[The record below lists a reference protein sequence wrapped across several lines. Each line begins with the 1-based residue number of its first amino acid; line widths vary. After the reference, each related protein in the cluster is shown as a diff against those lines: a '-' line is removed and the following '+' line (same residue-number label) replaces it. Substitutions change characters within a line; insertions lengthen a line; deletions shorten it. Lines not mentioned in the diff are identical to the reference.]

1 MVIPAMKHALN
12 LLRKRPLSQ
21 YFWVLLLC
29 TILLSC
35 NSDSGGSGGSGGN
48 GGVISDPDPLLPYQW
63 YLLSDGGNKA
73 AAFSA
78 TSGGSNHANVL
89 NVHTKLKIT
98 GDGITVN
105 VIDSGLELNHPD
117 LRTNPAQSYDYL
129 EDDTDPQPL
138 GSKGDH
144 GTSVAGIIGMKDN
157 SIGGVGVAPG
167 VTLIGHAFVQRE
179 NNQGVTAASGLTS
192 NEYAQSMGLSEL
204 DDNKAT
210 EIAQVYNQ
218 SFGSAPDSLSTSADN
233 DIYQTIYEYGVS
245 DGRSGKGYI
254 YVKSAGN
261 GFVYYKKIGST
272 TYEFECND
280 GSTSCDN
287 ASEDFSNTLPE
298 NIVVSATNAAGVLS
312 SYSTTGSAVWVAAPG
327 GEVGFGDLGVKRSDG
342 YTVWKELL
350 IALGHPEY
358 YLQPAM
364 VTTDVTDCSRGY
376 SQKFTISNPTSSSDD
391 PMRNL
396 FEYDRTGPHSL
407 NPNCNFTSIFSGT
420 SSAAPVVSGVVALML
435 EANPSLGW
443 RDVKHI
449 LATTATKI
457 DADKGNIKNKN
468 NGIIIDHGW
477 TQNTA
482 GYWFSNWYGFG
493 QVNAYEAVKAAINY
507 STYLSDYT
515 TDISANT
522 TLPQSIPENSDGASV
537 SLDLDKDL
545 IIESVRV
552 VVTIEGGH
560 PDDLSLQLK
569 SPKAT
574 LSTLFANGL
583 DYDTSSEDGTT
594 YSMNEAT
601 FLSNAFYGEL
611 SSGEWQ
617 LRVYDH
623 ASNTF
628 QGELTSWS
636 IIVNGHPQP

>member
-1 MVIPAMKHALN
+1 M
-12 LLRKRPLSQ
+12 
-21 YFWVLLLC
+21 
-29 TILLSC
+29 
-35 NSDSGGSGGSGGN
+35 
-48 GGVISDPDPLLPYQW
+48 
-63 YLLSDGGNKA
+63 
-73 AAFSA
+73 
-78 TSGGSNHANVL
+78 
-89 NVHTKLKIT
+89 
-98 GDGITVN
+98 N

-117 LRTNPAQSYDYL
+117 LRTNQAQSYDYL
-129 EDDTDPQPL
+129 EDDTNPQPL
-138 GSKGDH
+138 GSEGDH

-179 NNQGVTAASGLTS
+179 NNQGVTAASGLTF

-261 GFVYYKKIGST
+261 GFLHSKESKLYQ
-272 TYEFECND
+272 CNH
-280 GSTSCDN
+280 SKTSCDN
-287 ASEDFSNTLPE
+287 ASEDFINTLPE

-312 SYSTTGSAVWVAAPG
+312 SYSTTGSAVWIAAPG
-327 GEVGFGDLGVKRSDG
+327 GEVGFGDLGVKSSDG
-342 YTVWKELL
+342 DTAWKDLL
-350 IALGHPEY
+350 IAS

-364 VTTDVTDCSRGY
+364 VTTDVTGCSKGY
-376 SQKFTISNPTSSSDD
+376 SQKFTIPYSVSNDD
-391 PMRNL
+391 LINLTNKNLIMHNL

-407 NPNCNFTSIFSGT
+407 NPNCNFTSIFNGT

-457 DADKGNIKNKN
+457 DADKGNIKN

-482 GYWFSNWYGFG
+482 GYSFSNWYGFG
-493 QVNAYEAVKAAINY
+493 QVNAYKAVNTARNY

-515 TDISANT
+515 TDISSADT
-522 TLPQSIPENSDGASV
+522 TLHQPIPENTTGTMAS
-537 SLDLDKDL
+537 LYLDKDL

-552 VVTIEGGH
+552 IVTIENGQ
-560 PDDLSLQLK
+560 PLDLSLQLE
-569 SPKAT
+569 SPQAT

-583 DYDTSSEDGTT
+583 AYGTNTTKNDDGTTTTYTT

-601 FLSNAFYGEL
+601 FLSNAFYGEP

-623 ASNTF
+623 ARNTF